1 MSVKLGSTLIAGTT
15 EVDSI
20 INPSSSN
27 PVSGGAVYIALDNK
41 QNTLAPGTN
50 ININND
56 VISTQAAKVIIR
68 RFS

>member
-1 MSVKLGSTLIAGTT
+1 MSVKLGSALIAGAM
-15 EVDSI
+15 EVDNI
-20 INPSSSN
+20 INPSSNN
-27 PVSGGAVYIALDNK
+27 PVSGGAVYTALDSK